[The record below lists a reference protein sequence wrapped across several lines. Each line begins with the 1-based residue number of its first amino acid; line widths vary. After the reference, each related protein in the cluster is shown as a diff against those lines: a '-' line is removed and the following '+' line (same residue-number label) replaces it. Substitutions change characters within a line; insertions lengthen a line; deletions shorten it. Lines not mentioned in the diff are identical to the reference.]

1 MLRSGKLGSGPQFSD
16 KSDVSVFLDHGRAR
30 VMRSQSFGPIRQIA
44 WVVENLEVSVAN
56 WLRLSGV
63 GPWTCFRNV
72 ALSGR
77 YRGAPVKVRA
87 HVALGYQ
94 DDMEIELIEDLG
106 AAPSPYRAVSGA
118 PLIGMH
124 HVAWFCD
131 DVASEVAR
139 AETRGLSACFAAAN
153 EVTRVAYLEDPR
165 EPKLLLEFIEMNA
178 VMRAGFEGRRAAA
191 RAWQGAD
198 PVQVIDLGG

>member
-1 MLRSGKLGSGPQFSD
+1 MK
-16 KSDVSVFLDHGRAR
+16 VS
-30 VMRSQSFGPIRQIA
+30 SFGPIRQIA
-44 WVVENLEVSVAN
+44 WVVRDLEESVAN

-72 ALSGR
+72 AMTGV
-77 YRGAPVKVRA
+77 YRGQAVKVRM

-94 DDMEIELIEDLG
+94 DGMEIELIEDLRSG
-106 AAPSPYRAVSGA
+106 PSPYCTPAGA

-124 HVAWFCD
+124 HVAWFSD
-131 DVASEVAR
+131 DVAADVAR
-139 AETRGLSACFAAAN
+139 GRARGMSVSFEAAN
-153 EVTRVAYLEDPR
+153 AVTRVAYLEDPG

-178 VMRAGFEGRRAAA
+178 VMRAGFDARLAAA
-191 RAWQGAD
+191 RAWQGGD